1 MSIIR
6 ICFVCSGNIC
16 RSPLAE
22 GVFKHQVELAGLA
35 GDFHIES
42 FGIGS
47 WHVGEAP
54 DPRAQ
59 QTARRHGL
67 RLTGRA
73 QQFKP
78 RDFERFDLIVALDSE
93 VAEYL
98 RRLAPTPADRDKVR
112 LLRQHDPEQA
122 ATGRRPRHGQAPD
135 LDVPDPYYGG
145 PEGFEAA
152 YQIIER
158 SGRALLAH
166 LRPPA
171 A

>member
-98 RRLAPTPADRDKVR
+98 RRLAPTPPAG
-112 LLRQHDPEQA
+112 A
-122 ATGRRPRHGQAPD
+122 GGTGRRRTWTCPTLTTAAPRALRRPTRLSNAPGAHCLPTCARPRHETNRHGARAS
-135 LDVPDPYYGG
+135 
-145 PEGFEAA
+145 AA
-152 YQIIER
+152 
-158 SGRALLAH
+158 L
-166 LRPPA
+166 P
-171 A
+171 